1 MRNFLSIL
9 AIFVLAPVLVTLA
22 VNGYGSLSARKDL
35 SREEYLPQ
43 LLYRDIPAA
52 YEEEAL
58 KAQAVLERSSL
69 FFYSGAQWRRV
80 LEECV
85 KISRTKEY
93 QAVREKLSRAAAETK
108 GVLLTKNGQTVRGIS
123 HRVSAGRT
131 RNGAEVTELPGY
143 GDLVSVESG
152 KDTVADGF
160 LQTFSFDEKKLME
173 TWQTGGDTLVLKVVS
188 QDTAGYAT
196 EVCIGDTVMG
206 GEAFREALGL
216 SSACFTAEKKD
227 GQVVFTC
234 RGWGHGLGMSQYGA
248 SQMALG
254 GADYIEI
261 LQYYFPNYEVIKK

>member
-1 MRNFLSIL
+1 MRNFLSL
-9 AIFVLAPVLVTLA
+9 LGIFLLAPVLVTLA
-22 VNGYGSLSARKDL
+22 VNGYEALALQKTL
-35 SREEYLPQ
+35 PREEYLPQ
-43 LLYRDIPAA
+43 LLYRDIPVT
-52 YEEEAL
+52 YGEEAL

-69 FFYSGAQWRRV
+69 FFYSGAQWREV

-93 QAVREKLSRAAAETK
+93 QAVKGILSRAAAETE
-108 GVLLTKNGQTVRGIS
+108 GVLLAKNGQTVRGIS

-152 KDTVADGF
+152 KDTVAEGF
-160 LQTFSFDEKKLME
+160 LQTFSFDEEKLME
-173 TWQTGGDTLVLKVVS
+173 AWQSGGDSLTLKVVS
-188 QDTAGYAT
+188 QDAAGYAT

-216 SSACFTAEKKD
+216 SSSCFTAVKEN

-261 LQYYFPNYEVIKK
+261 LQYYFPNYEIIKK

>member
-1 MRNFLSIL
+1 MRNFLAIL
-9 AIFVLAPVLVTLA
+9 GIFFLAPVLVTLA
-22 VNGYGSLSARKDL
+22 LNGYGAISVRKEL
-35 SREEYLPQ
+35 PREEYLPQ

-69 FFYSGAQWRRV
+69 FFYSGAEWRDV
-80 LEECV
+80 LEDCV
-85 KISRTKEY
+85 RISRTKEF
-93 QAVREKLSRAAAETK
+93 QAVRDRLSRVAEETE
-108 GVLLTKNGQTVRGIS
+108 GVLLTKNGQAVRGIS
-123 HRVSAGRT
+123 HRISGGRT

-143 GDLVSVESG
+143 GDLISVESS

-160 LQTFSFDEKKLME
+160 LQTFVFDEKKLME
-173 TWQTGGDTLVLKVVS
+173 IWQTGGDSLVLEVAARDS
-188 QDTAGYAT
+188 AEYAT
-196 EVCIGDTVMG
+196 EVCIGDVVMG
-206 GEAFREALGL
+206 GEAFREAMGL
-216 SSACFTAEKKD
+216 SSACFMFEKKN

-261 LQYYFPNYEVIKK
+261 LQYYFPNYEIIKK

>member
-9 AIFVLAPVLVTLA
+9 GIFLLAPILLTLA
-22 VNGYGSLSARKDL
+22 VNGYGALSMQKDL

-43 LLYRDIPAA
+43 LLYRDIPVT
-52 YEEEAL
+52 YEAEAL

-69 FFYSGAQWRRV
+69 FFYSGAQWREV
-80 LEECV
+80 LADCV
-85 KISRTKEY
+85 KISRTKEF
-93 QAVREKLSRAAAETK
+93 QEVKNTLARAAAETE
-108 GVLLTKNGQTVRGIS
+108 GVLLVKNGQTVRGIS
-123 HRVSAGRT
+123 HRISAGKT

-143 GDLVSVESG
+143 EELVSVESG

-160 LQTFSFDEKKLME
+160 WQTFVFNEKKLME
-173 TWQTGGDTLVLKVVS
+173 TWQTGGDSLVLEVVA
-188 QDTAGYAT
+188 QDSVGYVT

-216 SSACFTAEKKD
+216 SSACFTVEKKD

-261 LQYYFPNYEVIKK
+261 LQYYFPNYEIIKK